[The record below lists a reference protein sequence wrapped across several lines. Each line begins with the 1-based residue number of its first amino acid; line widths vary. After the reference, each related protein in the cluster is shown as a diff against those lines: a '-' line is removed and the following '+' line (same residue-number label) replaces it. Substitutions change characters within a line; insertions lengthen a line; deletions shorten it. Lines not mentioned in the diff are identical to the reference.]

1 MALVL
6 QRKSRLVV
14 LIAVPDRDP
23 SDLQRQRTTPN
34 HEGPITRIW
43 KAYWFMSAVS

>member
-23 SDLQRQRTTPN
+23 SELQRTTPN